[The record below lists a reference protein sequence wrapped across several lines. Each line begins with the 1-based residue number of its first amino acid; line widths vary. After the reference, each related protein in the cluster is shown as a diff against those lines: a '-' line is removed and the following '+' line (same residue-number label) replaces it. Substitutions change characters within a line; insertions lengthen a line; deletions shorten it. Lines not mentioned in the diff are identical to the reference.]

1 MELKNSMKSVMV
13 SGLCALFLAGQ
24 PAWSG
29 TGRNKV
35 PLNNAV
41 SVATG
46 RPKVKYSKM
55 IFGQFIEH
63 FDNQVYGGCTT
74 RSRSLPMKMVSA
86 RM

>member
-46 RPKVKYSKM
+46 RPKVKYSKA
-55 IFGQFIEH
+55 
-63 FDNQVYGGCTT
+63 CA
-74 RSRSLPMKMVSA
+74 SCSLKEICLPKLEKAGSVKEYLKRA
-86 RM
+86 LEEEPG

>member
-41 SVATG
+41 SVATCT
-46 RPKVKYSKM
+46 
-55 IFGQFIEH
+55 E
-63 FDNQVYGGCTT
+63 DCTT